1 VIFLLQASLTIKGVD
16 RKTVQLLRDRV
27 LYPDQIMVCVGK
39 GKVIDNDGVKQG
51 VICVTNRSLILY
63 QPERWNKREIA
74 FDYNLIHVKD
84 ISYKKSFLSSEVE
97 IQMEG
102 SGKGERLSIQNV
114 PRREEER
121 VIGLIKK
128 TVEERKRF
136 ESEQRSKGYF
146 RYGLSLDKW
155 DTKEEAQRW
164 LEQYLTSRG
173 FKKLND
179 RWVTAQEYFDHQQR
193 QKGLY
198 KYMEAGIEKWGTI
211 DKILDGLSPS
221 QFEDFIGLLFKSM
234 GYEVTNLPHV
244 GDYGADLLIK
254 KSGEIV
260 VVQVKKYGLGNS
272 VGAPEVQKTL
282 GSMWK
287 YKASRAFLVTTSGF
301 TTKAYEQAHDAP
313 IDLWNREKLKESL
326 RQHLPSNLIQEEPVR
341 INKRQIPI
349 LEKMC
354 KEIISQA
361 ILYANSQTAMR
372 IKYEIKPHEVSVSGP
387 PEHIPLLEKAVKEH
401 IPTISIHLEKL
412 PMGYLPSQ
420 SSLKNFFQMWLKKM
434 ISDELE
440 HLQKL
445 YPELTKI

>member
-1 VIFLLQASLTIKGVD
+1 VTFLLQAPLTIKGVD

-39 GKVIDNDGVKQG
+39 GKVIGNDGVKQG

-102 SGKGERLSIQNV
+102 SGKGERLLIQNV
-114 PRREEER
+114 PRGEEER
-121 VIGLIKK
+121 IIGLIKK

-155 DTKEEAQRW
+155 DTKERAQRW

-173 FKKLND
+173 FKKFDD
-179 RWVTAQEYFDHQQR
+179 RWVTAQEYFDYQQR

-198 KYMEAGIEKWGTI
+198 KYIEAGIEKWGTI

-254 KSGEIV
+254 RSGEIV

-287 YKASRAFLVTTSGF
+287 YKASRAVLVTTSSF
-301 TTKAYEQAHDAP
+301 TTNAHEQARNAP
-313 IDLWNREKLKESL
+313 IELWDGKKLREEL
-326 RQHLPSNLIQEEPVR
+326 RQHLPSNLIKEQPVPIR
-341 INKRQIPI
+341 IFPE
-349 LEKMC
+349 LEKISNA
-354 KEIISQA
+354 IIFKA
-361 ILYANSQTAMR
+361 ISHMNPQTAMR
-372 IKYEIKPHEVSVSGP
+372 VKFEVKREGKNFQVEVSGP
-387 PEHIPLLEKAVKEH
+387 PEHLPLLEKAVKEH
-401 IPTISIHLEKL
+401 ISTISIHREKL
-412 PMGYLPSQ
+412 SIGYLPSQ
-420 SSLKNFFQMWLKKM
+420 SSLKNSL
-434 ISDELE
+434 L
-440 HLQKL
+440 
-445 YPELTKI
+445 